1 MEKLHKDKH
10 ISQKFDADLEELKS
24 QLLEM
29 GGIVEQQIIDSVQ
42 AIESVDCELA
52 EKVIRVEDDVNLRE
66 VAIDESCTTVLVCRQ
81 PAASDLRMV
90 LTVSKITRDLERM
103 GDEAQKIAKMAVA
116 LSETGPAPG
125 GYDEVRHMG
134 ALVQQMVSSV
144 LDAFARFDVDKALD
158 VARADKHVD
167 REYKS
172 ALREIATYMM
182 EDPRTIGRSMNI
194 LWAFRSLER
203 IGDHACNIAE
213 HIIFLV
219 KGLDVRHASLSE
231 MENKLKKS

>member
-1 MEKLHKDKH
+1 MDKLHLDKH
-10 ISQKFDADLEELKS
+10 ISHQFDDDLECLKN

-29 GGIVEQQIIDSVQ
+29 GGIVEQQVVDSVES
-42 AIESVDCELA
+42 IESVNTELA
-52 EKVIRVEDDVNLRE
+52 EKVIRVEDDVDLRE
-66 VAIDESCTTVLVCRQ
+66 VALDEYCTTVLVTRQ

-103 GDEAQKIAKMAVA
+103 GDEAQKIAKMAIS
-116 LSETGPAPG
+116 LSESGPAPG
-125 GYDEVRHMG
+125 GYEEVRHMG
-134 ALVQQMVSSV
+134 KLVQQMISSV
-144 LDAFARFDVDKALD
+144 LDAFARFDADLALD
-158 VARADKHVD
+158 VARTDKKVD

-172 ALREIATYMM
+172 AMREAVTYMM
-182 EDPRTIGRSMNI
+182 EDPRTIGRSMKI

-219 KGLDVRHASLSE
+219 RGLDVRHDSLKE
-231 MENKLKKS
+231 MEKKLKKN

>member
-1 MEKLHKDKH
+1 MEKLHLDKH
-10 ISQKFDADLEELKS
+10 ISQKFDSDLEQLKS

-42 AIESVDCELA
+42 AIESVDSQLA
-52 EKVIRVEDDVNLRE
+52 ERVIRVEDDVDSRE
-66 VAIDESCTTVLVCRQ
+66 VALDESCTTVLVCRQ

-103 GDEAQKIAKMAVA
+103 GDEAQKIAKMAIS
-116 LSETGPAPG
+116 LSESGPAPG

-134 ALVQQMVSSV
+134 ALVQKMVSSV

-158 VARADKHVD
+158 VARADKQVD
-167 REYKS
+167 REYES
-172 ALREIATYMM
+172 AMREIVTYMM

-219 KGLDVRHASLSE
+219 RGLDVRHASVSE
-231 MENKLKKS
+231 MEKKLKKR

>member
-1 MEKLHKDKH
+1 MPNLHLDKH
-10 ISQKFDADLEELKS
+10 ISHRFDSDLEDVKS
-24 QLLEM
+24 QLSEM
-29 GGIVEQQIIDSVQ
+29 GGIVEQQIIDAVK
-42 AIESVDCELA
+42 AIESVDSELA
-52 EKVIRVEDDVNLRE
+52 ERVVKVEDDVNERE
-66 VAIDESCTTVLVCRQ
+66 KKIDESCTNILVRRQ

-103 GDEAQKIAKMAVA
+103 GDEAHKVARMAIS
-116 LSETGPAPG
+116 LSESGPAPG

-134 ALVQQMVSSV
+134 ILVQKMVSEA
-144 LDAFARFDVDKALD
+144 LDAFVRFDADKALE
-158 VARADKHVD
+158 VAKADKQVD

-172 ALREIATYMM
+172 AVREIATYMM
-182 EDPRTIGRSMNI
+182 EDPRTITRSINI

-219 KGLDVRHASLSE
+219 RGLDVRHDSVKQIE
-231 MENKLKKS
+231 KKLKKK